1 MTVQLGLIHTT
12 VSKLAVSSRS
22 THSKLTI
29 TVNIVCLYNAHVH
42 SDGYAHVT
50 GRSSEGGVL
59 AREYSSE
66 E

>member
-1 MTVQLGLIHTT
+1 M
-12 VSKLAVSSRS
+12 VSRLAVSALSA
-22 THSKLTI
+22 HGQL
-29 TVNIVCLYNAHVH
+29 TVNSQSSHDHGNAHVH
-42 SDGYAHVT
+42 SDGHPHVA